1 LRKDLQEKEEELKVT
16 QQKFSDLSRKVLDL
30 ESAEYLAKQ
39 KDDLIEKLE
48 DTKKEVRN
56 IYYRKILDRS
66 LLFFLRILEI
76 ENSLPI

>member
-1 LRKDLQEKEEELKVT
+1 LQEKEEELKVT

>member
-1 LRKDLQEKEEELKVT
+1 MQEKEEELKVT